1 MDIVT
6 FQQEGRWYGLFLS
19 SVADLVPTVYVDSL
33 STFSPILFGIVC
45 YRERSLL
52 AVKLQPLLR
61 PARADTSPHRGRSSP
76 ERSCVSLIVV
86 GHGAHLVGLP
96 SETVACILDVR
107 KERMISGISEDDTR
121 ASRLCIR
128 YRDREI
134 AVLDTSRLVRLV
146 RLALGCAADG
156 LGTISLEG
164 RPC

>member
-1 MDIVT
+1 M
-6 FQQEGRWYGLFLS
+6 
-19 SVADLVPTVYVDSL
+19 
-33 STFSPILFGIVC
+33 
-45 YRERSLL
+45 SLL
-52 AVKLQPLLR
+52 
-61 PARADTSPHRGRSSP
+61 
-76 ERSCVSLIVV
+76 VV

-107 KERMISGISEDDTR
+107 KERLISGISEDDTR

-128 YRDREI
+128 YSDREI